1 MLLLFETAAGHAL
14 YELKHEDKLKKLDAD
29 KLASKLSEDPRK
41 ALSLKTFAPFRDTTE
56 AVAAASDFVESKLNK
71 QLKKFLKKQVPN
83 GGVELGVADPK
94 LGALI
99 KEKLNIPCVASSFVN
114 ECLRGARS
122 LAIDGD
128 SSVADAHDV
137 RAMQLGLSHSHI
149 GDSGDAQLGQ
159 CLLFEGPHAAG
170 DVAGLVTVR
179 VWISGACLAEGL
191 RKDAEWWVPR
201 YAIAFAGTSQ
211 PDEECI
217 YGVPDPTSDLWS
229 LANYAAAEEPSATT
243 GMILTPT
250 LTQPSKP

>member
-41 ALSLKTFAPFRDTTE
+41 SLSLKTFAPFRDTTE

-137 RAMQLGLSHSHI
+137 RAMQLGLSHSLSRYKLKFSPDKVDTMVRTSASCRTMRIPRPPPPETALSII
-149 GDSGDAQLGQ
+149 GPFCFKNSFASSVFL
-159 CLLFEGPHAAG
+159 
-170 DVAGLVTVR
+170 
-179 VWISGACLAEGL
+179 IGAFI
-191 RKDAEWWVPR
+191 KH
-201 YAIAFAGTSQ
+201 GT
-211 PDEECI
+211 
-217 YGVPDPTSDLWS
+217 
-229 LANYAAAEEPSATT
+229 
-243 GMILTPT
+243 
-250 LTQPSKP
+250 

>member
-14 YELKHEDKLKKLDAD
+14 YELKHEEKLKKLDAD
-29 KLASKLSEDPRK
+29 KLASKLSEPEGARK

-128 SSVADAHDV
+128 APVADAHDV
-137 RAMQLGLSHSHI
+137 RAMQLGLSHS
-149 GDSGDAQLGQ
+149 
-159 CLLFEGPHAAG
+159 
-170 DVAGLVTVR
+170 
-179 VWISGACLAEGL
+179 
-191 RKDAEWWVPR
+191 
-201 YAIAFAGTSQ
+201 
-211 PDEECI
+211 
-217 YGVPDPTSDLWS
+217 
-229 LANYAAAEEPSATT
+229 
-243 GMILTPT
+243 
-250 LTQPSKP
+250 

>member
-1 MLLLFETAAGHAL
+1 MVGDGDGGGANGGGGGGESTGEGEGEGVKAPTPSGTLRPVTLRRRVHTEHTTPKDAGC
-14 YELKHEDKLKKLDAD
+14 
-29 KLASKLSEDPRK
+29 
-41 ALSLKTFAPFRDTTE
+41 APE
-56 AVAAASDFVESKLNK
+56 AVNSPSRL
-71 QLKKFLKKQVPN
+71 
-83 GGVELGVADPK
+83 
-94 LGALI
+94 
-99 KEKLNIPCVASSFVN
+99 
-114 ECLRGARS
+114 
-122 LAIDGD
+122 
-128 SSVADAHDV
+128 
-137 RAMQLGLSHSHI
+137 QLGLSHSHI